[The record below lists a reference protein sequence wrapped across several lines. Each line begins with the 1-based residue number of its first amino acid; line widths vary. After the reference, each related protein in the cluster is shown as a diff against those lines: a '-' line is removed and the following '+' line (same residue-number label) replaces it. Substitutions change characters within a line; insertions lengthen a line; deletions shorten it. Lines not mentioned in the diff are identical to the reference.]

1 MGTQSAK
8 QAARRAALEAQA
20 KRRRERAEREKRLE
34 AIAVRVLVALAER
47 DQAVRLSE
55 QRAGVALQELT
66 QVEGLPIRETVHWCA
81 DQITVREATRL
92 RRIAAELDGAGTR
105 NSTDE

>member
-8 QAARRAALEAQA
+8 QAARRTALEAQA
-20 KRRRERAEREKRLE
+20 KRRRERAERDKRLE
-34 AIAVRVLVALAER
+34 AIAVQVLVALAER

-55 QRAGVALQELT
+55 QHAGAALEELT
-66 QVEGLPIRETVHWCA
+66 QDEGLPIREAVHWCA

-92 RRIAAELDGAGTR
+92 RRIASRPDGAGPPDP
-105 NSTDE
+105 SDQ

>member
-1 MGTQSAK
+1 MGTQSVK
-8 QAARRAALEAQA
+8 QAARRSALEAQA
-20 KRRRERAEREKRLE
+20 KRRRERAERDKRLE

-47 DQAVRLSE
+47 DQAVTVAE

-66 QVEGLPIRETVHWCA
+66 QDEGLPIREAVQWCA

-92 RRIAAELDGAGTR
+92 RRIAADVQKAGGH
-105 NSTDE
+105 EGE